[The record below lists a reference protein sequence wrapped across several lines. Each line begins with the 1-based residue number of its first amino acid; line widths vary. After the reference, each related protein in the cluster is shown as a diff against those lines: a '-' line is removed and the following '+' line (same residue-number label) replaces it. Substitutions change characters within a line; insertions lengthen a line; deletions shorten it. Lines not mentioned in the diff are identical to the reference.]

1 MMKLQGVSS
10 VLGGSVATTNP
21 KKNMPESTEKIK
33 YVSTRQNANYNNDAV
48 LSSYDSS
55 PSLSIVSRSS
65 IMSSFPTIIDCGEAT
80 KSESK
85 RSSSLRLRRQQRTGV
100 RFSTSVTVRLIRSCK
115 DYKLQQEFDA
125 RWYTLQELQGMVQ
138 SCYDDDEFQSQA
150 RRKRYVR
157 KLAYDALF
165 DAQYQRQY
173 DTPEQQEMIL
183 ANLYQRYSSR
193 CLVRAQLIGVN
204 DQRAVKL
211 CYNNNNLR

>member
-1 MMKLQGVSS
+1 
-10 VLGGSVATTNP
+10 
-21 KKNMPESTEKIK
+21 
-33 YVSTRQNANYNNDAV
+33 
-48 LSSYDSS
+48 
-55 PSLSIVSRSS
+55 
-65 IMSSFPTIIDCGEAT
+65 MSSFPTIIDCGEAT

-183 ANLYQRYSSR
+183 ANLYQRYSSC
-193 CLVRAQLIGVN
+193 CLVRAHLIGVN
-204 DQRAVKL
+204 DQRAAKL
-211 CYNNNNLR
+211 CYNNNSR